1 MSSLFLHRV
10 TKRFGNVPAVS
21 RLTVEFRERKI
32 AALIGPNG
40 AGKTTV
46 FNLIGGQLSPSE
58 GHIYYDGEEI
68 SGRSPWRIAEI
79 GVGRMFQDVRTFPRM
94 SVKNNVLVGF
104 REQKGEHVFWSV
116 IARSAVRQQEKEL
129 NSKADEL
136 LEIVGLQG
144 YGERRARELS
154 YGQQKL
160 LAIARLLATGSDVLL
175 LDEPTAGVARSIAE
189 KILRVLREA
198 ADDGKTIVI
207 IEHDMNIVSEWVDEV
222 HFIDAGRLSVSGQP
236 EEILRTSQ
244 VRRAYL
250 GV

>member
-1 MSSLFLHRV
+1 MSSIYLHRV
-10 TKRFGNVPAVS
+10 TKRFGNVPAVN
-21 RLTVEFRERKI
+21 RLSVEFRERQI

-58 GHIYYDGEEI
+58 GHIYYDGLEI
-68 SGRSPWRIAEI
+68 SGQSPWRIAEI
-79 GVGRMFQDVRTFPRM
+79 GVSRMFQDVRTFQRM

-104 REQKGEHVFWSV
+104 PAQKGENVLRSV
-116 IARSAVRQQEKEL
+116 IARSAVREQEKEL
-129 NSKADEL
+129 NKKAGEL

-144 YGERRARELS
+144 YDERQARELS

-198 ADDGKTIVI
+198 ADAGKTIVI

-222 HFIDAGRLSVSGQP
+222 HFIDAGRLSVSGEPQK
-236 EEILRTSQ
+236 ILKTSR
-244 VRRAYL
+244 VRQSYL